1 MAKTRVVFVHR
12 PGQVNF
18 GSKIMRCDQL
28 SQIAAQHLNDTYS
41 FDVLTP
47 PRRRFA
53 VRQRRFAKGLQGA
66 IVIFLKGT
74 ARVFDPNALDIL
86 RKSVRGLCID
96 HLDAPIGEE
105 FLDLADVHIAASRR
119 GETLLRQKIASMSSL
134 RSTPVVAHLGH
145 HADPRLS
152 PARRDRKDIN
162 IGYFGNRAN
171 TYLPPTVSQKVVA
184 YEYGKDVEFSSVLS
198 QMQETQ
204 MHYAVRGPT
213 ARPAVENRIA
223 KPFTKGFNAA
233 AVGAN
238 VLVNRQVDDAEFY
251 LGNDYPF
258 LINGLD
264 QNSLREGV
272 EKAQDLYRSPD
283 WQRGLDIMKDVRER
297 CSARAIAQELD
308 DVLSTFS

>member
-1 MAKTRVVFVHR
+1 
-12 PGQVNF
+12 
-18 GSKIMRCDQL
+18 
-28 SQIAAQHLNDTYS
+28 
-41 FDVLTP
+41 
-47 PRRRFA
+47 
-53 VRQRRFAKGLQGA
+53 
-66 IVIFLKGT
+66 
-74 ARVFDPNALDIL
+74 
-86 RKSVRGLCID
+86 
-96 HLDAPIGEE
+96 
-105 FLDLADVHIAASRR
+105 
-119 GETLLRQKIASMSSL
+119 
-134 RSTPVVAHLGH
+134 
-145 HADPRLS
+145 
-152 PARRDRKDIN
+152 
-162 IGYFGNRAN
+162 
-171 TYLPPTVSQKVVA
+171 
-184 YEYGKDVEFSSVLS
+184 
-198 QMQETQ
+198 